1 MDDEL
6 GVALVVAHLKLTAQV
21 EGGRVAEHLFKIL
34 SLSFFLPLETWLTLP
49 KVLVWSLTVI
59 LCRQLGM
66 GRQLEARGLDI
77 SRTIGV
83 SSSSVRVRV
92 KGRLEEQ
99 FETEVVE
106 QIKEVVVVYVPGGAV
121 AVTAPAIAVA
131 EAEAG
136 IPCAPGCRGHQQELS

>member
-6 GVALVVAHLKLTAQV
+6 GVALVVAHLKLTTQV

-34 SLSFFLPLETWLTLP
+34 CLSFFLPLETWLTLP

-99 FETEVVE
+99 FENTSDNQAGGLWSEYLEE
-106 QIKEVVVVYVPGGAV
+106 QAQK
-121 AVTAPAIAVA
+121 
-131 EAEAG
+131 
-136 IPCAPGCRGHQQELS
+136 QQQLQSQRPKQGFLANLF